1 MFGDVLDVKVG
12 RDLIDV
18 KPGVEKGNVDDV
30 VKAFEV
36 VGSEIFYGFYG
47 VSDVVNVA
55 KSEIGIGVD
64 VEDVEEVLSAVGV
77 VNDENADKKLVDVV
91 DQ

>member
-1 MFGDVLDVKVG
+1 MFGDVSDVKVE
-12 RDLIDV
+12 RDLVDV

-36 VGSEIFYGFYG
+36 VGSEVFDG

-64 VEDVEEVLSAVGV
+64 VEDVEGELSAVGI

>member
-1 MFGDVLDVKVG
+1 MFGDVLDVKVE
-12 RDLIDV
+12 RDLVDV
-18 KPGVEKGNVDDV
+18 KPGVEKGNIDDV

-36 VGSEIFYGFYG
+36 VGSEIFDG

-64 VEDVEEVLSAVGV
+64 VEDVEGELSAVGI

-91 DQ
+91 GQ

>member
-1 MFGDVLDVKVG
+1 MFGDVSDVKVE
-12 RDLIDV
+12 RDLVDV

-36 VGSEIFYGFYG
+36 VGSEIFDG

-64 VEDVEEVLSAVGV
+64 VEDVEGELSAVGI

-91 DQ
+91 GQ

>member
-1 MFGDVLDVKVG
+1 MDVKAG
-12 RDLIDV
+12 RDLVDV

-36 VGSEIFYGFYG
+36 VGSEIFDG

>member
-36 VGSEIFYGFYG
+36 VGSEIFDG

>member
-1 MFGDVLDVKVG
+1 MDVKVE
-12 RDLIDV
+12 RDLVDV
-18 KPGVEKGNVDDV
+18 KPGVEKGNIDDV

-36 VGSEIFYGFYG
+36 VGSEIFDG

-64 VEDVEEVLSAVGV
+64 VEDVEGELSAVGI

>member
-1 MFGDVLDVKVG
+1 MFGDVLDVQVE
-12 RDLIDV
+12 RDLVDV

-30 VKAFEV
+30 VKVFEV
-36 VGSEIFYGFYG
+36 VGSEIFDG

-55 KSEIGIGVD
+55 ESEIGIGVD
-64 VEDVEEVLSAVGV
+64 VEDVKEVLSAVGI

-91 DQ
+91 GQ

>member
-12 RDLIDV
+12 RDLVDV

-36 VGSEIFYGFYG
+36 VGSEVFDG
-47 VSDVVNVA
+47 VSDVANVA

-64 VEDVEEVLSAVGV
+64 VEDVEGELSAVGI

-91 DQ
+91 GQ

>member
-1 MFGDVLDVKVG
+1 MDVKVG
-12 RDLIDV
+12 RDLVDV

-64 VEDVEEVLSAVGV
+64 VGDVEGELSAVGI

>member
-1 MFGDVLDVKVG
+1 MFGDVLDVKVE
-12 RDLIDV
+12 RDLVDV
-18 KPGVEKGNVDDV
+18 KPGVEKGNIDDV

-36 VGSEIFYGFYG
+36 VGSEIFDG

-64 VEDVEEVLSAVGV
+64 VEDVEGELSAVGI

>member
-1 MFGDVLDVKVG
+1 MFGDVSDVKVE
-12 RDLIDV
+12 RDLVDV

-36 VGSEIFYGFYG
+36 VGSEVFDG

-64 VEDVEEVLSAVGV
+64 VGDVEGELSAVGI

-91 DQ
+91 GQ